1 MPLNIKWSNRV
12 VELKEVAVV
21 RSCPFAML
29 LGSDWIIKSKTNLIV
44 ENDRIVLKSSCSCSS
59 GIKKVRFAGTEEK
72 NFVCDE
78 EENPMF
84 VSDELI
90 ESL

>member
-1 MPLNIKWSNRV
+1 MKSSLKLTGVDNKKVVIDSFLPLKIKWNNCA

-44 ENDRIVLKSSCSCSS
+44 ENVKNC
-59 GIKKVRFAGTEEK
+59 VEVQRFEL
-72 NFVCDE
+72 V
-78 EENPMF
+78 EN
-84 VSDELI
+84 
-90 ESL
+90 